1 MENFGLFL
9 GYYGIKYIVIKNYLI
24 DTLNKKILLKFG
36 VLTIGKSR

>member
-9 GYYGIKYIVIKNYLI
+9 GYYGMKNIFIKNYFI

-36 VLTIGKSR
+36 VLTIGKLR